1 MATLVRWNP
10 ARDMMHMRNE
20 MNRFMNDLFRGPGH
34 EGNGGGSVGSWLPA
48 VDVYENEQALIFK
61 AELPGF
67 SKDDVHVELK
77 DNVLTLKGERK
88 REVEVK
94 EEQYHRM
101 ERSHGTFQRSFAL
114 PIGVEAE
121 KAEATFKDGVLE
133 LTLPKAEVAKPKRIG
148 ISA

>member
-1 MATLVRWNP
+1 MY
-10 ARDMMHMRNE
+10 MRHE
-20 MNRFMNDLFRGPGH
+20 MNRLMNDLFKGSH
-34 EGNGGGSVGSWLPA
+34 EGNGGRSVGSWMPA
-48 VDVYENEQALIFK
+48 VDVYENEQALILK

-148 ISA
+148 ITA

>member
-1 MATLVRWNP
+1 
-10 ARDMMHMRNE
+10 

-48 VDVYENEQALIFK
+48 VDVYENDQALVFK